1 LIFQKSI
8 AFLII
13 IAAIFGGLL
22 TPVDFTFSTPAEGG
36 DTGGGEGGGAQLGQ
50 EPEPEPDSDDPP
62 MCIQI
67 FKYSHRHQDVALTS
81 FSWFCIEAPFS

>member
-36 DTGGGEGGGAQLGQ
+36 DTGGGDGGGAQLDP

-67 FKYSHRHQDVALTS
+67 FPPPPGCGPHQ
-81 FSWFCIEAPFS
+81 F